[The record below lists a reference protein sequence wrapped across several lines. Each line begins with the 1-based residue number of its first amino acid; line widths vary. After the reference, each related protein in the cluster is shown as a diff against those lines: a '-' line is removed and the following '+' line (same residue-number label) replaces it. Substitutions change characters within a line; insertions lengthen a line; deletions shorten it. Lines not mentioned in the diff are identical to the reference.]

1 MNGYDILSEQILKLL
16 KEVRRL
22 NIIGTYLVYFKQKY
36 KWQKDFTSEVVIVEI
51 DENNIFTY
59 EYDFWEGQQEVT
71 LTGIT
76 PADEVHAIPF
86 YKVN

>member
-1 MNGYDILSEQILKLL
+1 MNGYDYLAEQILKCL

-36 KWQKDFTSEVVIVEI
+36 KWQQDFISGAVVVEI
-51 DENNIFTY
+51 DKNNIFTY
-59 EYDFWEGQQEVT
+59 EYDFWEGQQEVI

-76 PADEVHAIPF
+76 PTDEVDAIPF